1 MATVIHIADGKL
13 EPGWHVPLLE
23 SQALVQAQKKKGLKR
38 TAQGHMTQMNG
49 QRSRKDFK
57 S

>member
-1 MATVIHIADGKL
+1 MATVIHIVDGKL
-13 EPGWHVPLLE
+13 EPRWHVPLLE

-38 TAQGHMTQMNG
+38 TAQGPMTQRNG